1 MARKKLA
8 FEFDDEKFQLA
19 IKEVPKLLERSL
31 RFGMERI
38 GDDFVATMQD
48 VFTGQESGEFRGNG
62 TPDKLINRTGALRR
76 SIRGPIVTGTTADT
90 LEMRVSIGDSLT
102 AHYVRIQEEGG
113 RIRPKRAKALTIPLP
128 DNKTSAGRV
137 RFTRARDVPGGF
149 LLNTSNGKA
158 FIVSEQDGEFKFW
171 FMLAD
176 EVKIPARLGFRRR
189 WRAQRADTYRIR
201 VLNERVQKALE
212 KAGLS

>member
-1 MARKKLA
+1 MARKNPSL
-8 FEFDDEKFQLA
+8 EFDDEKFQLA
-19 IKEVPKLLERSL
+19 MRKVPNLLEKSL
-31 RFGMERI
+31 RFGLEQI
-38 GDDFVATMQD
+38 GDDFVETMQN

-76 SIRGPIVTGTTADT
+76 SIRGPIVTGSTADT
-90 LEMRVSIGDSLT
+90 LEMRVSIGDSIT

-113 RIRPKRAKALTIPLP
+113 KIRPKRAKALTIPLP

-149 LLNTSNGKA
+149 LLNTKGGKA
-158 FIVSEQDGEFKFW
+158 FIVSEQEGELKFW

-176 EVKIPARLGFRRR
+176 EVRIPARLGFRRR

-201 VLNERVQKALE
+201 VLNQRVQKALE
-212 KAGLS
+212 KAGLA

>member
-1 MARKKLA
+1 MARKNVSL
-8 FEFDDEKFQLA
+8 EFDDDKFRLA
-19 IKEVPKLLERSL
+19 MSKVPNLLEKSL
-31 RFGMERI
+31 RFGLEQI
-38 GDDFVATMQD
+38 GDDFVETMQE
-48 VFTGQESGEFRGNG
+48 VFTGRESGPFRGNA
-62 TPDKLINRTGALRR
+62 TDDKLINRTGALRR

-113 RIRPKRAKALTIPLP
+113 KIRPKRAKALTIPLP

-149 LLNTSNGKA
+149 LLNTSSGKA

-189 WRAQRADTYRIR
+189 WRAKRADTYRIR
-201 VLNERVQKALE
+201 VLNERVQKALD